1 MAAKH
6 TVDRIDRKILRAF
19 QKDGRLSNKELA
31 DQVGLAPSSC
41 LERVRRLQR
50 EGILR
55 SFHAEVDPHALG
67 IGLEAMIAVRLR
79 QHSRELVTSFQEHAL
94 ALPEVMGVYHV
105 AGTHDFLVHVAT
117 RDASHLRDLAIDAFT
132 TREEVAQIETSL
144 IFEHTRKYVLP
155 QYEES

>member
-1 MAAKH
+1 MSENY
-6 TVDRIDRKILRAF
+6 VPDRIDRQILRAF

-31 DQVGLAPSSC
+31 DHVGLAPSSC
-41 LERVRRLQR
+41 LERVRRLRR

-55 SFHAEVDPHALG
+55 SFHAEVDPNALG

-79 QHSRELVTSFQEHAL
+79 QHSRELVESFQAHAL
-94 ALPEVMGVYHV
+94 ALPEVISVYHV
-105 AGTHDFLVHVAT
+105 AGVHDFLVHVAA

-144 IFEHTRKYVLP
+144 IFEHARNHVLP
-155 QYEES
+155 QYD